1 MKIKLLLTVFV
12 TFLLPVYYSRA
23 FADVEIV
30 KVKSGGN
37 IQNKDVFDGTRDVA
51 LFHEDG
57 SRTISVAFNRQS
69 DDVRVKIYKE
79 GRLVVDD
86 KETADRSTVI
96 GYTFAGTDA
105 AQCTVVVETEGVPRL
120 ADTVEIG
127 R

>member
-1 MKIKLLLTVFV
+1 MWRKVFIAFFALLLPAFCN
-12 TFLLPVYYSRA
+12 VYA
-23 FADVEIV
+23 FTDVEVV
-30 KVKSGGN
+30 KTKFEGEQQKKDIFNGG
-37 IQNKDVFDGTRDVA
+37 DGVA
-51 LFHEDG
+51 LFHDDG

-120 ADTVEIG
+120 ADTVDIE
-127 R
+127 

>member
-1 MKIKLLLTVFV
+1 MWRKVFIAFFALLLPAFCN
-12 TFLLPVYYSRA
+12 VYA
-23 FADVEIV
+23 FTDVEVV
-30 KVKSGGN
+30 KTKFEGEQQKKDIFNGG
-37 IQNKDVFDGTRDVA
+37 DGVA

-120 ADTVEIG
+120 ADTVDIE
-127 R
+127 